1 MTSIFNGYPTEK
13 ELRRRI
19 SNQLSW
25 RNTTEVA
32 LLWHGYLNALLEWGL
47 IDVNI
52 YHSLQEVLPRIGM
65 KESYEQA
72 LDEQLDPEQE
82 KEFDKKMEA
91 GVSLS

>member
-1 MTSIFNGYPTEK
+1 MTSIFNGYPTEE

-25 RNTTEVA
+25 RNTAEVA
-32 LLWHGYLNALLEWGL
+32 LLWHGYINALLEWGL

-52 YHSLQEVLPRIGM
+52 YNSLQELLPRIGS

-72 LDEQLDPEQE
+72 LG
-82 KEFDKKMEA
+82 KR
-91 GVSLS
+91 